1 MYNYWKRTP
10 VKFPKRISKARRA
23 LQEKNLDFLDFVKF
37 VLSHEDSYFYNVQP
51 EQFQF
56 TGLTEEYSKS
66 LSILKKKYLPEL
78 KIPKEQMALNT
89 NPDKSTD
96 QSYQHPE
103 MAELKQLLA
112 NEISIYHR
120 AKSKFESDYDSISR
134 LRLNH
139 HRGKQ

>member
-1 MYNYWKRTP
+1 
-10 VKFPKRISKARRA
+10 
-23 LQEKNLDFLDFVKF
+23 
-37 VLSHEDSYFYNVQP
+37 LSHEDPNLYNVLP

-56 TGLTEEYSKS
+56 TGLTEEFSKS
-66 LSILKKKYLPEL
+66 LRILKKKYLSEL
-78 KIPKEQMALNT
+78 KIPKEQLVLNI

-96 QSYQHPE
+96 QSYQHPQ
-103 MAELKQLLA
+103 MAELNQLLA

-139 HRGKQ
+139 HRDKQ